1 MGSLVECQLSLEK
14 VGRELRT
21 SGPRDARDAWGAIR
35 TAEKYVHDIV
45 EDWEIHGVEITEG
58 VPTSELTD
66 LNHLQSFLG
75 PAEQGFLENATK
87 PMELLEGFIRAQL
100 RAPHHQGRGSSSPAT
115 SRLAHRQ
122 DRRPADSPKLEVLRP
137 QIARTRRRGEDASEG
152 MHGDRLRG
160 IGGR

>member
-1 MGSLVECQLSLEK
+1 MGSLVECQLSLER

-87 PMELLEGFIRAQL
+87 PMELLKDSSAHSS
-100 RAPHHQGRGSSSPAT
+100 APPITRGEAV
-115 SRLAHRQ
+115 AH
-122 DRRPADSPKLEVLRP
+122 P
-137 QIARTRRRGEDASEG
+137 RRRG
-152 MHGDRLRG
+152 
-160 IGGR
+160 